1 MNEIIYITS
10 EEAKST
16 HERTIQHS
24 GGGTLEVLDFERL
37 ESVLLNIQNDD
48 WYPKFVDKLVHLFFS
63 TCQFHCFAD
72 GNKRLAI
79 TLSTLFLL
87 KNGYLSIAQTFLLKT
102 ENVSLNVDASKIDK
116 ELLHKIMTAIM
127 NETFDEDESLKL
139 EIYNAINRDL

>member
-48 WYPKFVDKLVHLFFS
+48 WYPKFVDKLAHLF
-63 TCQFHCFAD
+63 
-72 GNKRLAI
+72 LARVSFI
-79 TLSTLFLL
+79 ASLTETKDWLL
-87 KNGYLSIAQTFLLKT
+87 LYRHYFC
-102 ENVSLNVDASKIDK
+102 
-116 ELLHKIMTAIM
+116 
-127 NETFDEDESLKL
+127 
-139 EIYNAINRDL
+139 